1 MALHLQAA
9 NPAAPAPLQ
18 ACRDEGCAMCR
29 IHARRLEALERAN
42 ATLRRD
48 AERVAA
54 RLQAAMDQLAAAAL
68 GVNAEACGGA
78 CTAAGMP
85 HLATRERQVLRLIA
99 EGQRTPSIAGRL
111 GIAGAT
117 VEVHRRNIM
126 RKLGLHSVAQL
137 TRYAVREGI
146 TAL

>member
-54 RLQAAMDQLAAAAL
+54 RLQAAMDQLAAAAQ
-68 GVNAEACGGA
+68 GSNAEASGGA
-78 CTAAGMP
+78 CAAASVP
-85 HLATRERQVLRLIA
+85 HLATRERQVLRMIA